1 MTYIREHKEV
11 FATVVQHYKVLGF
24 DGVYERMF
32 DHIFDPILDRFN
44 YPKNNRQYAMMY
56 YLNGTNAIIAE
67 WLKNGCDRSIQE
79 ITGIIS
85 DCVYGIQREY
95 NTNDLKGE
103 RNGN

>member
-1 MTYIREHKEV
+1 
-11 FATVVQHYKVLGF
+11 
-24 DGVYERMF
+24 
-32 DHIFDPILDRFN
+32 
-44 YPKNNRQYAMMY
+44 MMY

-85 DCVYGIQREY
+85 DCVYGLKSEN
-95 NTNDLKGE
+95 NTINMKGE